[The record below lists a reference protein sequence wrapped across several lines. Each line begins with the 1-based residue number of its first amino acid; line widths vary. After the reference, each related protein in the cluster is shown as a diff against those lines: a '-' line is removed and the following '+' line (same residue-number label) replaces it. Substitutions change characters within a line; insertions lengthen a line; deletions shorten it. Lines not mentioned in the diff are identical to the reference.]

1 MERIEDIIKDLRE
14 VNNQVIDAMLAE
26 ITHLKEENVV
36 LRNAARDIDETELV
50 LDKYSDIITDKEKAK
65 RTIDEIRNRVE

>member
-1 MERIEDIIKDLRE
+1 MEKIEDIIKDLRE

-36 LRNAARDIDETELV
+36 LRNAAKSLDETELV
-50 LDKYSDIITDKEKAK
+50 LDRYSDIITDKEKAK
-65 RTIDEIRNRVE
+65 ITIDEIQNRVE